1 MRRTFDTET
10 FFQLFAISYI
20 DITFQLIIIALIIL
34 FFVSLTLFVR
44 RLMINASVKRKQAA
58 NAEKK
63 LDRMIELLEKDN
75 QS

>member
-1 MRRTFDTET
+1 M
-10 FFQLFAISYI
+10 SYI